1 MILAQHSG
9 NCLGILA
16 QTLELIDDQM
26 SGIFLVSILDL
37 FLRQAAHAGNRSVD
51 VICLGGS
58 VAGNVSSRLC
68 PTGSIGRMGMHDT
81 ADLRE
86 RLVQLQMS
94 CSVGRGIQIPFHLI
108 TVQIH
113 DYHHLRCQ
121 LVIIHTTGFD
131 HEQSTLSVNGADI
144 SPGESHQTIPG
155 QIHICFIY
163 FLF

>member
-1 MILAQHSG
+1 
-9 NCLGILA
+9 
-16 QTLELIDDQM
+16 
-26 SGIFLVSILDL
+26 
-37 FLRQAAHAGNRSVD
+37 
-51 VICLGGS
+51 
-58 VAGNVSSRLC
+58 
-68 PTGSIGRMGMHDT
+68 MGMHDT

-108 TVQIH
+108 AVQIH

-144 SPGESHQTIPG
+144 SPGKVTRPYRGRSIFASYTF
-155 QIHICFIY
+155 CFNSSNIY
-163 FLF
+163 LISFLSTACQLSDT